1 MKYYV
6 KGNNKDITTIL
17 KRYYPSIWSKWSNRL
32 AELFFGFIYS
42 INMEAGKKNMIKSD
56 IKKAEEREEGDHNS

>member
-17 KRYYPSIWSKWSNRL
+17 KRYYPSIWGKWSNRL
-32 AELFFGFIYS
+32 AELFLDLS
-42 INMEAGKKNMIKSD
+42 TVSTLEAGKKNMIKSY
-56 IKKAEEREEGDHNS
+56 IKKAEERGEGDHNS